1 MDRSKTFDW
10 IPHDLRIAKK
20 YAYDFNEKVLTFL
33 KRRKHKVLNKMIQR
47 AFFKSFYQEYPKNLF
62 LDLFSLIF
70 L

>member
-10 IPHDLRIAKK
+10 IPHDLRIAKN
-20 YAYDFNEKVLTFL
+20 YAYDFNEKVFYE
-33 KRRKHKVLNKMIQR
+33 KI
-47 AFFKSFYQEYPKNLF
+47 FYQEYPKNLF